1 MSLFQPIPSP
11 PQTNPSPPKPAPACP
26 PYTQVWQLTLYLS
39 LFLAIVVALTSRS
52 SPPLYHTVF
61 AFVGFVIAI
70 VWIYVIA
77 NELVSLLKAFGV
89 MFGLTDAILGLT
101 VLAWGNSIGGP

>member
-1 MSLFQPIPSP
+1 M
-11 PQTNPSPPKPAPACP
+11 
-26 PYTQVWQLTLYLS
+26 WQLTLYLS

-101 VLAWGNSIGGP
+101 VLAWGNSIGAPQIVQSCHVTPP